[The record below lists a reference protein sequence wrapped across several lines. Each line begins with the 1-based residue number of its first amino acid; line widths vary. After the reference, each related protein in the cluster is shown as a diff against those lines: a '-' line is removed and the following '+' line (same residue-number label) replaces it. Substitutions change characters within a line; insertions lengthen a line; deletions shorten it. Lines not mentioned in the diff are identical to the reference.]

1 VQRAT
6 PGGDDV
12 MQFGSSA
19 LLDVQPLITPQNV
32 AGLRPLFR
40 LALPDTVDGAPVHVS
55 NVAMPDGS
63 FRDLLIMTT
72 MSGRLVAVD
81 ARTGG
86 IRWVHDGP
94 PGPRWTT
101 ASPAVDPDRTHI
113 YSYGLDGRI
122 HRYLVASGA
131 EDPGQGWPQIVTLK
145 GEVEKGS
152 SALSTA
158 ETVGGRHYLYA
169 TTAGYPDPGDA
180 GDYQG
185 HVTAI
190 DLDTGAQTVFN
201 AACSDKAF
209 HFVENGD
216 DRNDCRNVQS
226 GIWARSGV
234 VYDPDTD
241 RIFFTTGNGV
251 YDGVRNWADSIVAL
265 RPDGSSDGGT
275 PVDSYTPSN
284 YQQITDEDL
293 DLSSTTVAIL
303 PAPAGNP
310 DWHLAI
316 QSGKDENI
324 RLVDLTDL
332 SGHGLPGVTGGEL
345 QIIAVPQGK
354 AVLSRPATWSDPKGG
369 SWVFV
374 ANENGISALQLQ
386 ATKAG
391 EPYLK
396 RRWQNDIP
404 GTSPIIVNDVLL
416 LAANH
421 RITALDPLHGHVLW
435 SDTSIGPV
443 HWQSPTVANG
453 ILYMPDNSGFLN
465 AWSLR

>member
-1 VQRAT
+1 
-6 PGGDDV
+6 

-19 LLDVQPLITPQNV
+19 VLDVRPLITPQNV
-32 AGLRPLFR
+32 GGLRPLFR
-40 LALPDTVDGAPVHVS
+40 LALPDTVDGVPVHVS
-55 NVAMPDGS
+55 DVAMPDGPA
-63 FRDLLIMTT
+63 RDLLIMTT
-72 MSGRLVAVD
+72 MSGRLVAID
-81 ARTGG
+81 ARIGSL
-86 IRWVHDGP
+86 RWSHDGP

-101 ASPAVDPDRTHI
+101 SSPAVDPDRRHV
-113 YSYGLDGRI
+113 YSYGLDGRV
-122 HRYLVASGA
+122 HRYVIATGV
-131 EDPGQGWPQIVTLK
+131 EDDGQGWPQVVTLK
-145 GEVEKGS
+145 GDVEKGS
-152 SALSTA
+152 SALSIA
-158 ETVGGRHYLYA
+158 ETVSGKHYLYV

-185 HVTAI
+185 HVTTI
-190 DLDTGAQTVFN
+190 DLDIGTQRVFN
-201 AACSDKAF
+201 AACSEKAF

-216 DRNDCRNVQS
+216 AHNDCQNVQA

-251 YDGVRNWADSIVAL
+251 YDGVHNWADSIVAL
-265 RPDGSSDGGT
+265 RPDGSSDGGA

-316 QSGKDENI
+316 QSGKDETV

-332 SGHGLPGVTGGEL
+332 SGHGQPGVTGGEL
-345 QIIAVPQGK
+345 QIIGVPQGK
-354 AVLSRPATWSDPKGG
+354 PVLSRPATWSDPEGLI
-369 SWVFV
+369 WAFV

-386 ATKAG
+386 ANSSG

-396 RRWQNDIP
+396 RRWQKDIP
-404 GTSPIIVNDVLL
+404 GTSPIIVNNVLF
-416 LAANH
+416 LAADH
-421 RITALDPLHGHVLW
+421 RITALDPLDGHVLW

-443 HWQSPTVANG
+443 HWQSPIVANG
-453 ILYMPDNSGFLN
+453 VLYMADNAGILY